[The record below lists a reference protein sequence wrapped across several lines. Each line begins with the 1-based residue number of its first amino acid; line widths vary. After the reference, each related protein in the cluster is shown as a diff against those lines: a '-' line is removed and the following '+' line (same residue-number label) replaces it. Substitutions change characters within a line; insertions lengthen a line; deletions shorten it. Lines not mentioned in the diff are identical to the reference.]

1 MLQNASSTFTFVGKF
16 SCGPPHTVGIF
27 GLSRRTCN
35 FCALKRTSFAQKL
48 SYITYKT
55 TLNKIKHFLKKKF
68 SMKNTWGGP
77 LPSFFREKFFCSKMF
92 CVIHHLTQF
101 HALIPNIALF
111 CNKNGFLAVKDAKY
125 LSKMDNTPQKRDFC
139 KIHNSAQK
147 RFSKF

>member
-1 MLQNASSTFTFVGKF
+1 
-16 SCGPPHTVGIF
+16 
-27 GLSRRTCN
+27 
-35 FCALKRTSFAQKL
+35 
-48 SYITYKT
+48 
-55 TLNKIKHFLKKKF
+55 
-68 SMKNTWGGP
+68 
-77 LPSFFREKFFCSKMF
+77 MF

-147 RFSKF
+147 RFSKFQLVGQMQHSVRYILMCFNVIFEGGKRGELYYTEILSFRTNTIRIYRVYLLSLCTKYKHFGTSRQLMTCWFEICNFQLGSIAQ